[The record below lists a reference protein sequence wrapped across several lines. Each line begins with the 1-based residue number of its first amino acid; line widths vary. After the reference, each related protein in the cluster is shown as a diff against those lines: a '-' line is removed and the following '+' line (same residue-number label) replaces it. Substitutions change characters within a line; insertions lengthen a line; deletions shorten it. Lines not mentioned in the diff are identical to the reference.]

1 MRKLN
6 ILIVGV
12 SGRMGQ
18 SLIQEISAD
27 QELSLV
33 AAIDHKASD
42 KIGRDAGEAIGISTG
57 IIIDHDISK
66 VISRADVLIDFTRPE
81 ASIEYLKICET
92 HHVKY
97 VIGTTGF
104 SDSEKK
110 MIVDAS
116 KKIAIVFAPNM
127 SVGVNLLISLVE
139 KATQLL
145 KDDFDIEIIEA
156 HHRHKID
163 APSGTALRL
172 GEAVAKASGRN
183 LKEDA
188 QYERFGN
195 TGERKQTTIGFST
208 IRGGDIV
215 GDHTVLYAGTGE
227 RVELTHKASSRA
239 TFAKGA
245 LRAAKFLSH
254 QKTGLFDMQKVLGL
268 SET

>member
-1 MRKLN
+1 MSKIN
-6 ILIVGV
+6 ILIVGA

-18 SLIQEISAD
+18 SLIQEIAAD
-27 QELSLV
+27 NDLALI
-33 AAIDHKASD
+33 AAIDHKSSH
-42 KIGRDAGEAIGISTG
+42 KLGRDAGEALGISTG
-57 IIIDHDISK
+57 INIDHDIAK
-66 VISRADVLIDFTRPE
+66 VISSADVLIDFTRPE
-81 ASIEYLKICET
+81 ASLEYLKLCEA
-92 HHVKY
+92 HQVKY

-104 SDSEKK
+104 SDQEKK
-110 MIVDAS
+110 LILDAS
-116 KKIAIVFAPNM
+116 KAIPIVFAPNM
-127 SVGVNLLISLVE
+127 SIGVNLLISLVE

-172 GEAVAKASGRN
+172 GEAVAKASGRD
-183 LKEDA
+183 LKKDA

-227 RVELTHKASSRA
+227 RIELTHKASSRA

-245 LRAAKFLSH
+245 LKAAKFLSR
-254 QKTGLFDMQKVLGL
+254 QKTGLFDMQQVLGL
-268 SET
+268 SDK

>member
-1 MRKLN
+1 LKL
-6 ILIVGV
+6 
-12 SGRMGQ
+12 
-18 SLIQEISAD
+18 
-27 QELSLV
+27 
-33 AAIDHKASD
+33 
-42 KIGRDAGEAIGISTG
+42 
-57 IIIDHDISK
+57 
-66 VISRADVLIDFTRPE
+66 
-81 ASIEYLKICET
+81 CET

-104 SDSEKK
+104 SDQEKK
-110 MIVDAS
+110 MILDTS
-116 KKIAIVFAPNM
+116 KKIPIVFAPNM

-172 GEAVAKASGRN
+172 GEAVAKASGRD
-183 LKEDA
+183 LKKDA

-195 TGERKQTTIGFST
+195 TGERQQTTIGFST

-227 RVELTHKASSRA
+227 RIELTHKASSRA

-268 SET
+268 RDT

>member
-1 MRKLN
+1 MSKIN
-6 ILIVGV
+6 VLIVGA

-18 SLIQEISAD
+18 GLIHEVLLDKDFKLA
-27 QELSLV
+27 
-33 AAIDHKASD
+33 AAIDHKASHQL
-42 KIGRDAGEAIGISTG
+42 GRDAGEAIGLVANIK
-57 IIIDHDISK
+57 IDHDIERA
-66 VISRADVLIDFTRPE
+66 ISSADVLIDFTRPE
-81 ASIEYLKICET
+81 ASMRYLKLCET
-92 HHVKY
+92 HQVKY

-104 SDSEKK
+104 SDQEKR
-110 MIVDAS
+110 MILDAS
-116 KKIAIVFAPNM
+116 KKIPIVFAPNM
-127 SVGVNLLISLVE
+127 SVGMNLLISLVE

-172 GEAVAKASGRN
+172 GEAVAKASGRD
-183 LKEDA
+183 LKKDA

-227 RVELTHKASSRA
+227 RIELTHKASSRA

-245 LRAAKFLSH
+245 LRAAKFLMH

-268 SET
+268 DVS

>member
-1 MRKLN
+1 MSKIK
-6 ILIVGV
+6 ILIVGA

-18 SLIQEISAD
+18 SLIQEIAAD
-27 QELSLV
+27 KDLALV
-33 AAIDHKASD
+33 AAIDHRSSEKL
-42 KIGRDAGEAIGISTG
+42 GRDAGEAMGIVTG
-57 IIIDHDISK
+57 VKIDHDIAK
-66 VISRADVLIDFTRPE
+66 VISSADVLIDFTRPE
-81 ASIEYLKICET
+81 ASLEYLKLCET
-92 HHVKY
+92 HQVKY

-104 SDSEKK
+104 SDQEKK
-110 MIVDAS
+110 MILDAS
-116 KKIAIVFAPNM
+116 KKIPIVFAPNM

-172 GEAVAKASGRN
+172 GEAVAKASGRD
-183 LKEDA
+183 LKKDA

-227 RVELTHKASSRA
+227 RIELTHKASSRA

-254 QKTGLFDMQKVLGL
+254 EKTGLFDMQKVLGL
-268 SET
+268 SDN

>member
-1 MRKLN
+1 MSKIN
-6 ILIVGV
+6 ILIVGA

-18 SLIQEISAD
+18 SLIQEITNDKDLA
-27 QELSLV
+27 LV
-33 AAIDHKASD
+33 AAIDHKSSD
-42 KIGRDAGEAIGISTG
+42 KLGRDAGEAIGISTG
-57 IIIDHDISK
+57 IEIDHDITK
-66 VISRADVLIDFTRPE
+66 VISSADVLIDFTRPE
-81 ASIEYLKICET
+81 ASLEYLKLCEA
-92 HHVKY
+92 HQVKY

-104 SDSEKK
+104 SDQEKK
-110 MIVDAS
+110 LILDAS
-116 KKIAIVFAPNM
+116 KTIPIVFAPNM

-172 GEAVAKASGRN
+172 GEAVAKASGRD
-183 LKEDA
+183 LKKEA

-227 RVELTHKASSRA
+227 RIELTHKASSRA

-245 LRAAKFLSH
+245 LKAAKFLSR
-254 QKTGLFDMQKVLGL
+254 QKTGLFDMQQVLGL
-268 SET
+268 SNN